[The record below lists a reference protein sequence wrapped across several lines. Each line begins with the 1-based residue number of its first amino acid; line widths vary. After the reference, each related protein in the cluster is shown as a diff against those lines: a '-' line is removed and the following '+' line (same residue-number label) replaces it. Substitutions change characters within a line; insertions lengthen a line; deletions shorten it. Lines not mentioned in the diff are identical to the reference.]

1 MPTNHSPLHFIHLTH
16 HIITRSTPNAQKNKN
31 NPKQPPQPPPKRPKT
46 NQKKTKPPL
55 VSCVNKVRALNGVV
69 DEHNAIKREIGV
81 VRELVEKIT
90 TVKSSGD
97 NVDGRN
103 HQEEGEE
110 EFGGASA
117 EINDDLRIRTI
128 VQPELE
134 RVEEMDEQQMVK
146 QKNVSLT

>member
-1 MPTNHSPLHFIHLTH
+1 
-16 HIITRSTPNAQKNKN
+16 
-31 NPKQPPQPPPKRPKT
+31 
-46 NQKKTKPPL
+46 
-55 VSCVNKVRALNGVV
+55 VSCVNKVHALNGVV

-97 NVDGRN
+97 NVNGRN

-117 EINDDLRIRTI
+117 EINDDLSIRTI